1 MKFPQI
7 RKTID
12 IRQLSHD
19 INKTMSDKRSIKELA
34 QDFLDLWEDHLRAQ
48 AQSTEAAKSHDQRK
62 KD

>member
-19 INKTMSDKRSIKELA
+19 INKAMSNKGSIAKLA

-48 AQSTEAAKSHDQRK
+48 AQSTKGAKSHDQQK
-62 KD
+62 